1 MWVVGIL
8 RHGEFTPLPD
18 SPTFREAWQAREWAR
33 DYLENNPGTLASG
46 IDCITWRLLRERQG
60 GVSWT

>member
-18 SPTFREAWQAREWAR
+18 SPPFREAWEARAWAREF
-33 DYLENNPGTLASG
+33 LEHNPGIISSG
-46 IDCITWRLLRERQG
+46 ADCMTWRLRKEQRG
-60 GVSWT
+60 VVSWI